1 MGFLENGRERLEKA
15 LAAAYRNRGG
25 PEPGEAWETRVMN
38 GIRDLPYEAQ
48 GTPWWDIS
56 GRLFW
61 RVCPVACAII
71 IFLAVAVLRYDVAAE
86 LDLAQL
92 MAYDAVEMVLLD
104 PDNG

>member
-1 MGFLENGRERLEKA
+1 MGSLENGRERLEKA

-38 GIRDLPYEAQ
+38 GIRDLPCETQ

-71 IFLAVAVLRYDVAAE
+71 IFLTIAVFRYDLAAE
-86 LDLAQL
+86 SYLAQL
-92 MAYDAVEMVLLD
+92 MADDTVEMVLLG